1 MKISERADGLI
12 GDLMTRYG
20 VETCHLRSKHSQMT
34 LNMAE
39 VDITHLLVTLMGKTF
54 HLAEHEDDVLEMKKR
69 FWCMHGDCLPSP
81 PFFATPGDLAWHI
94 GREHG
99 GAPVRPMYDRPQ
111 SGRRQ
116 CRWER
121 V

>member
-39 VDITHLLVTLMGKTF
+39 VDITHHCYRGLLVTLMGKTF
-54 HLAEHEDDVLEMKKR
+54 HLPEEEEHVLEMRKR
-69 FWCMHGDCLPSP
+69 LWCMHGDCP
-81 PFFATPGDLAWHI
+81 A
-94 GREHG
+94 
-99 GAPVRPMYDRPQ
+99 Q
-111 SGRRQ
+111 SSLLHYSG
-116 CRWER
+116 
-121 V
+121 